1 MDRLT
6 KEQRSRCM
14 SRIRGKD
21 TKPEIL
27 VRKGLHARGFRF
39 RLCDGRLPGKPDVV
53 LPKWGV
59 VVMVNGCFW
68 HGHKGCRLATR
79 PKSNEEFWRAK
90 IKRNTHRDEV
100 TVAHLEALG
109 WSVITVWECELGK
122 CTESRIDRLAEEIR
136 SAGMARFEAEKL
148 RRRSQ
153 AAARREREEA
163 IRRLGSLQAEID
175 ELFDIPGNVKRASR
189 AGEID
194 DADLM

>member
-1 MDRLT
+1 MDRMT

-27 VRKGLHARGFRF
+27 VRKGLYARGFRF
-39 RLCDGRLPGKPDVV
+39 RLCDGRLPGRPDVV

-90 IKRNTHRDEV
+90 IERNIHRDEV

-122 CTESRIDRLAEEIR
+122 DADSRIDRLADEIR
-136 SAGMARFEAEKL
+136 SAGQARLDAEEM
-148 RRRSQ
+148 RRKSR

-163 IRRLGSLQAEID
+163 IKRLSSLQAEVD
-175 ELFDIPGNVKRASR
+175 ALFDVPGSVKKASKT
-189 AGEID
+189 
-194 DADLM
+194 DATA

>member
-14 SRIRGKD
+14 SRVRGKN

-27 VRKGLHARGFRF
+27 VRKGLYARGFRF

-79 PKSNEEFWRAK
+79 PKSNEEFWREK
-90 IKRNTHRDEV
+90 IERNIHRDEV

-122 CTESRIDRLAEEIR
+122 NAESRIERLAEEIR
-136 SAGMARFEAEKL
+136 CAGEARRGAEES
-148 RRRSQ
+148 RRKSR

-163 IRRLGSLQAEID
+163 IRRLGGLQAEVD
-175 ELFDIPGNVKRASR
+175 ALFDVPTRVKKASR
-189 AGEID
+189 AECTD
-194 DADLM
+194 DC

>member
-68 HGHKGCRLATR
+68 HGHKDCRLATR
-79 PKSNEEFWRAK
+79 PKSNEKFWREK
-90 IKRNTHRDEV
+90 IERNIHRDEV

-109 WSVITVWECELGK
+109 WSVITVWECELGRSA
-122 CTESRIDRLAEEIR
+122 ESRIARLAEEIQA
-136 SAGMARFEAEKL
+136 AGMARFEAEKL

>member
-1 MDRLT
+1 MDRMT

-27 VRKGLHARGFRF
+27 VRKGLYARGFRF
-39 RLCDGRLPGKPDVV
+39 RLCDGRLPGRPDVV

-68 HGHKGCRLATR
+68 HGHKGCRMATR

-90 IKRNTHRDEV
+90 IERNIHRDEV

-109 WSVITVWECELGK
+109 WSVIAVWECELGK
-122 CTESRIDRLAEEIR
+122 DADSRIDRLADEIR
-136 SAGMARFEAEKL
+136 SAGQARRDAEEM
-148 RRRSQ
+148 RQESR

-163 IRRLGSLQAEID
+163 IKRLSSLQAEVD
-175 ELFDIPGNVKRASR
+175 ALFDVPGSVKKASK
-189 AGEID
+189 
-194 DADLM
+194 ADTTA

>member
-1 MDRLT
+1 MDRMT

-21 TKPEIL
+21 TKPEIM
-27 VRKGLHARGFRF
+27 VRKGLYARGFRF
-39 RLCDGRLPGKPDVV
+39 RLCDGRLPGRPDVV
-53 LPKWGV
+53 LPKWGA

-90 IKRNTHRDEV
+90 IERNIHRDEV

-122 CTESRIDRLAEEIR
+122 DADSRIDRLADEIR
-136 SAGMARFEAEKL
+136 SAGQARRDAEEMRQKS
-148 RRRSQ
+148 R

-163 IRRLGSLQAEID
+163 IKRLSSLQAEVD
-175 ELFDIPGNVKRASR
+175 ALFDVPGSVKKASK
-189 AGEID
+189 A
-194 DADLM
+194 DATA

>member
-68 HGHKGCRLATR
+68 HGHKDCRLATR
-79 PKSNEEFWRAK
+79 PKSNEKFWREK
-90 IKRNTHRDEV
+90 IERNIHRDEV

-109 WSVITVWECELGK
+109 WSVITVWECELGRSA
-122 CTESRIDRLAEEIR
+122 ESRIARLAEEIQA
-136 SAGMARFEAEKL
+136 AGMARFEAEKL
-148 RRRSQ
+148 RRRSR

-163 IRRLGSLQAEID
+163 IRRLGSLQAEVD
-175 ELFDIPGNVKRASR
+175 ELFDIPGSVKRASR
-189 AGEID
+189 TEELA
-194 DADLM
+194 

>member
-1 MDRLT
+1 
-6 KEQRSRCM
+6 M

-27 VRKGLHARGFRF
+27 VRKGLYARGFRF
-39 RLCDGRLPGKPDVV
+39 RLCDGRLPGRPDVV

-68 HGHKGCRLATR
+68 HGHKGCRMATR

-90 IKRNTHRDEV
+90 IERNIHRDEV

-109 WSVITVWECELGK
+109 WSVIAVWECELGK
-122 CTESRIDRLAEEIR
+122 DADSRIDRLADEIR
-136 SAGMARFEAEKL
+136 SAGQARRDAEEM
-148 RRRSQ
+148 RQESR

-163 IRRLGSLQAEID
+163 IKRLSSLQAEVD
-175 ELFDIPGNVKRASR
+175 ALFDVPGSVKKASK
-189 AGEID
+189 
-194 DADLM
+194 ADTTA